1 MILNY
6 YLFYFIFFILP
17 TPCFLPDAIIKEIQR
32 DGEKMIFECVF
43 SWKHWEEAVAYALRV
58 SALRLK
64 KHIKWLT
71 AAEVK
76 ALDITYTDS
85 DVSQEGWD
93 H

>member
-1 MILNY
+1 
-6 YLFYFIFFILP
+6 
-17 TPCFLPDAIIKEIQR
+17 
-32 DGEKMIFECVF
+32 MIFKCVF
-43 SWKHWEEAVAYALRV
+43 SWKHYEEAVAYVMGV
-58 SALRLK
+58 SGLRLK

-76 ALDITYTDS
+76 ALDITYADS

>member
-1 MILNY
+1 MI
-6 YLFYFIFFILP
+6 IFFS
-17 TPCFLPDAIIKEIQR
+17 TPCFLPDVTIEEIQR
-32 DGEKMIFECVF
+32 DGVKMILKCVF
-43 SWKHWEEAVAYALRV
+43 SWKHCEEAAAHAMGV
-58 SALRLK
+58 SGLRLK

-71 AAEVK
+71 AAAAK

>member
-1 MILNY
+1 MILFFSPP
-6 YLFYFIFFILP
+6 LFFLSY
-17 TPCFLPDAIIKEIQR
+17 FLPDATIKEIQR
-32 DGEKMIFECVF
+32 DAAKIIFKCVF
-43 SWKHWEEAVAYALRV
+43 SWKHWEKAVAYAIGV
-58 SALRLK
+58 NGLRLK

-71 AAEVK
+71 AAEAK